1 MRQRNAFNYDA
12 DSLHHASDDTPPAIS
27 RLSGQARPRARN
39 VAPRF
44 SLPQRPLIIE
54 STLADAPSIDPPQQ
68 IRQPARSKKPSTKA
82 IAVVP
87 EPISPLEAQ
96 ETSSLADLHLIPRM
110 QPAVE
115 AVSIKQ
121 SLFHRSSPR
130 MTIIKLSL
138 ISLVVFSVLGATLA
152 TAGGGRVSNFLFS
165 ALESIIPYTPSS
177 QSAGQ
182 TPVVQRVQPIT
193 QADLNAGYDSR
204 QQHDIWWNAACS
216 AAVFTELA
224 HAWGI
229 SYVTIGQVIDEMSA
243 HSPPYITSYGGL
255 MSQNGWGYISGLYH
269 LHAAIHTNH
278 SMSYDDVV
286 RMTEGQGIPVV
297 LNVRDNGG
305 RYYPAFGVGHFL
317 VVVGGD
323 ASGLR
328 IVDSSL
334 YRIKY
339 LPVDEVTYL
348 WTGVSIVI
356 TQ

>member
-1 MRQRNAFNYDA
+1 MRQRNAFQYD
-12 DSLHHASDDTPPAIS
+12 DHSLHHASDDTPPAIS
-27 RLSGQARPRARN
+27 RLSGQPRPRASN

-44 SLPQRPLIIE
+44 SLPQRTVIVE
-54 STLADAPSIDPPQQ
+54 STLADTPAIDSPPQF
-68 IRQPARSKKPSTKA
+68 RKPARSKKPSTKA

-96 ETSSLADLHLIPRM
+96 ATSSLADLHLIPRT
-110 QPAVE
+110 QPAVA

-121 SLFHRSSPR
+121 RLFHRSSPR

-152 TAGGGRVSNFLFS
+152 TAGGGRVSSFLFS
-165 ALESIIPYTPSS
+165 ALESIIPYAPSS
-177 QSAGQ
+177 QPAGQ
-182 TPVVQRVQPIT
+182 LPVVQRVHPIT

-204 QQHDIWWNAACS
+204 QQHDLWWNAACS

-229 SYVTIGQVIDEMSA
+229 SGVTIGETIDEMSA
-243 HSPPYITSYGGL
+243 HSPPYITPYGGL
-255 MSQNGWGYISGLYH
+255 MSQNAWGYIAGLYH
-269 LHAAIHTNH
+269 LKAAVHTNH

-297 LNVRDNGG
+297 LNLRDNGG

-317 VVVGGD
+317 IAVGGD

-334 YRIKY
+334 YRITY
-339 LPVDEVTYL
+339 LPTDEVNYL